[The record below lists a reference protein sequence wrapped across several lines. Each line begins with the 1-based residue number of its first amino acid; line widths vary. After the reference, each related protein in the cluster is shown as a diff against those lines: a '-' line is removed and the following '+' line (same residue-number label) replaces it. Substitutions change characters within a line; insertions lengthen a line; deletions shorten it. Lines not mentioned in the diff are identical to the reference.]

1 MQANRPA
8 FLFNKLK
15 MDINKPLKKPNN
27 IMRPVLFKKLA
38 LQIMEECPDI
48 CNSNCLNSLAVT
60 L

>member
-27 IMRPVLFKKLA
+27 ILRPVLFEKTA
-38 LQIMEECPDI
+38 LQIMEGCPDI
-48 CNSNCLNSLAVT
+48 S
-60 L
+60 